1 MSENSKVFADLLHE
15 FMWSQRPP
23 WNAVQLAAHLGV
35 GRQTVYNW
43 LNRGTKPQLQFL
55 PLIAEKTSIP
65 LRDLYEAAGYPP
77 PSTSPIDAGVW
88 AYIAEGVVDAPD
100 LDEATKERV
109 VRHIA
114 EMRARYETRHDRS
127 DASDASL
134 GDETCRAST
143 SR

>member
-1 MSENSKVFADLLHE
+1 MPEKPKVFADLLHE

-55 PLIAEKTSIP
+55 PLIAEKTTIP
-65 LRDLYEAAGYPP
+65 LRDLYEAVGYPSLP
-77 PSTSPIDAGVW
+77 NDQIDGGVW
-88 AYIAEGVVDAPD
+88 AYIVEGVGRAPD
-100 LDEATKERV
+100 LDEATKQRV

-114 EMRARYETRHDRS
+114 EMRVRYETRHDGREAPH
-127 DASDASL
+127 DD
-134 GDETCRAST
+134 DETCRAPS